1 MINYIWHDTKYDWT
15 SLSESQV
22 EAIKRMDSI
31 KRAGYSCF
39 SDCDCDDGNCRGK
52 DDQKALLESIAERN
66 GLPLNVLDH
75 VPIAL
80 VFGPPTQ
87 EQLDVLHALRGEIS
101 HVCHDVIDR
110 LRNVVGDEAVS
121 ISATTNRWTISLS
134 KRGEEWLQSGLN
146 SGFTPASLPALDH
159 LVIFIDRV
167 IDALPTLE
175 SARERM
181 AALQSKSEV
190 PGVYYVATIS

>member
-1 MINYIWHDTKYDWT
+1 
-15 SLSESQV
+15 V
-22 EAIKRMDSI
+22 
-31 KRAGYSCF
+31 
-39 SDCDCDDGNCRGK
+39 
-52 DDQKALLESIAERN
+52 
-66 GLPLNVLDH
+66 
-75 VPIAL
+75 
-80 VFGPPTQ
+80 
-87 EQLDVLHALRGEIS
+87 
-101 HVCHDVIDR
+101 
-110 LRNVVGDEAVS
+110 
-121 ISATTNRWTISLS
+121 TTNRWTISLS